1 MTADTPTM
9 LIAYDGTERAR
20 RALAYAARL
29 LRPGTVE
36 LITAWEPVTRQT
48 ARALGRTGLPQT
60 SIELERAGSDDPAQ
74 THAMEILQ
82 DGVDYAESLGVR
94 ARAHLVETSGTTP
107 QAIVDAAK
115 ELDVDVIV
123 AGTRGLSGIRS
134 WFNTSTA
141 EQILQNAGRPVFIV
155 PPSEDDDGE
164 EDDSSSN
171 TPLSAF

>member
-1 MTADTPTM
+1 M
-9 LIAYDGTERAR
+9 LIAYDGTARAQ
-20 RALAYAARL
+20 RALAHAVRL
-29 LRPGTVE
+29 LRPGAVE
-36 LITAWEPVTRQT
+36 LITAWEPVSRQT
-48 ARALGRTGLPQT
+48 ARALGRTGMPQT
-60 SIELERAGSDDPAQ
+60 PVELDREGDTDPAQ
-74 THAMEILQ
+74 QYALDILQ
-82 DGVDYAESLGVR
+82 DGVEYAQSLGLQ

-134 WFNTSTA
+134 WFNNSTA

-155 PPSEDDDGE
+155 PPSEDDTGD
-164 EDDSSSN
+164 EDASASD